1 VVQQGVVFA
10 RVPGEH
16 PPCEGSL
23 FLISRHFPRTLF
35 GSRGAFFS
43 PVRSYEQAGPVLHLC
58 QLVYSLPLHNF
69 RDGIQKGNNEIDN
82 KQFSFYEEVCKKVEI
97 DGIIFA
103 TSQTEWGRG
112 TRDRIR
118 NVKKWFKREVMTLT
132 QKDLFPNIERR

>member
-1 VVQQGVVFA
+1 MQ
-10 RVPGEH
+10 VPLLALRYLMQTSKHAFEWL
-16 PPCEGSL
+16 PDSN
-23 FLISRHFPRTLF
+23 ISW
-35 GSRGAFFS
+35 
-43 PVRSYEQAGPVLHLC
+43 YEQEREQSRNIDLICLC
-58 QLVYSLPLHNF
+58 
-69 RDGIQKGNNEIDN
+69 DGKLYIGEAKSNNEIDN